1 MNKAQMAALGLG
13 ALLTLFLLAGVAW
26 AGSSA
31 NYAINWQVMS
41 GGGAPSESGSGN
53 VTLIGSL
60 GQTAIGPSVADG
72 YDLSAGFWY
81 SAARGGGQPVYLP
94 MILKGF

>member
-1 MNKAQMAALGLG
+1 VNKAQMAALGLV
-13 ALLTLFLLAGVAW
+13 ALLTLLLVGVAW

-31 NYAINWQVMS
+31 VDWQVMS

-53 VTLIGSL
+53 VTLNGSL
-60 GQTAIGPSVADG
+60 GQTAIGPSAAGG

-81 SAARGGGQPVYLP
+81 GAARGGGQSVYLP
-94 MILKGF
+94 VILKGF